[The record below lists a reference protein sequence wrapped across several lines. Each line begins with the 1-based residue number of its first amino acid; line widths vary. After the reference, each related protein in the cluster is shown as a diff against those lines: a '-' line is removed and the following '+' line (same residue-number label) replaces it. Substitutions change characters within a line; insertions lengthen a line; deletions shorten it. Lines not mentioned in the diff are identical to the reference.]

1 MTECFTLYIHSNNLV
16 TFQEQ
21 ANKNPEEGT
30 TFCLM
35 GTVGGAFKIGPVTIE
50 SGPAGIGG

>member
-35 GTVGGAFKIGPVTIE
+35 GTVGGAFKGPVTIE